1 MVSIAAAGRKAH
13 CLCHQSRNAMRA
25 ILTSFLAL
33 HWAVVFALLAFICM
47 DGNRGVA
54 GALAVLGVV
63 VENTR
68 LVDLDNAAVVAP
80 LAIALLVVAV
90 LFCWVFVESL
100 VNASAGPDGAD
111 SVARTAFISAS
122 AVLSLILIGGAAQGI
137 NGLFMV
143 VAVQLAALLA
153 SYVAMHAERR
163 SVLAVAV
170 SREAESRATAH
181 AMAQGAAHGSLL
193 SRISG
198 RPDIG
203 PRDGS
208 HRDGGPRDG
217 GHRGGSSRRDGH

>member
-1 MVSIAAAGRKAH
+1 
-13 CLCHQSRNAMRA
+13 MRP
-25 ILTSFLAL
+25 ILTSVRAL
-33 HWAVVFALLAFICM
+33 HWAAVFALLAFICV

-54 GALAVLGVV
+54 GALGVLGVA

-68 LVDLDNAAVVAP
+68 LADLDNAAVVAP
-80 LAIALLVVAV
+80 LAVALLVVAV

-100 VNASAGPDGAD
+100 VNAAESPEGAD

-137 NGLFMV
+137 NGLFLV

-163 SVLAVAV
+163 SVFAVAI

-181 AMAQGAAHGSLL
+181 AMAKGAAHGSLL

-203 PRDGS
+203 
-208 HRDGGPRDG
+208 HN
-217 GHRGGSSRRDGH
+217 GHSSSRRDGH

>member
-1 MVSIAAAGRKAH
+1 
-13 CLCHQSRNAMRA
+13 MRP

-33 HWAVVFALLAFICM
+33 HWAAVFALLAFICV

-54 GALAVLGVV
+54 GALGALGVA

-68 LVDLDNAAVVAP
+68 LADLDNAAVVAS
-80 LAIALLVVAV
+80 LAVALLVVAV

-100 VNASAGPDGAD
+100 VNAAESPDGAD

-122 AVLSLILIGGAAQGI
+122 AVLSLILVGGAAQGI
-137 NGLFMV
+137 NGVFLV

-153 SYVAMHAERR
+153 SYVAMLAERR
-163 SVLAVAV
+163 SVFAVAI

-181 AMAQGAAHGSLL
+181 AMAKGAAHGSLL

-203 PRDGS
+203 HSGHGSS
-208 HRDGGPRDG
+208 HRDG
-217 GHRGGSSRRDGH
+217 H

>member
-1 MVSIAAAGRKAH
+1 
-13 CLCHQSRNAMRA
+13 MRP

-33 HWAVVFALLAFICM
+33 HWAVVFALLAFICI

-54 GALAVLGVV
+54 GALGVLGVAIQG
-63 VENTR
+63 TS
-68 LVDLDNAAVVAP
+68 LVDLENAAVVAP

-100 VNASAGPDGAD
+100 VNAAVSPDGAD

-137 NGLFMV
+137 NGLFV
-143 VAVQLAALLA
+143 AVAVQLAALLA
-153 SYVAMHAERR
+153 SYVAMLAERR
-163 SVLAVAV
+163 SVFAGAV

-181 AMAQGAAHGSLL
+181 AMAKGAAHGSLL

-203 PRDGS
+203 HSGHRDGS
-208 HRDGGPRDG
+208 NHRDN
-217 GHRGGSSRRDGH
+217 H

>member
-1 MVSIAAAGRKAH
+1 
-13 CLCHQSRNAMRA
+13 MRP

-33 HWAVVFALLAFICM
+33 HWAAVFALLAFICV

-54 GALAVLGVV
+54 GALGVLGVA

-68 LVDLDNAAVVAP
+68 LADLDNAAVVAP
-80 LAIALLVVAV
+80 LAVALLVVAV

-100 VNASAGPDGAD
+100 VNAAANPDGAD
-111 SVARTAFISAS
+111 SVARTAFVSAS
-122 AVLSLILIGGAAQGI
+122 AVLSLILVGGAAQGV
-137 NGLFMV
+137 NGLFLV

-163 SVLAVAV
+163 SVLAVAI

-181 AMAQGAAHGSLL
+181 AMAKGAAHGSLL

-203 PRDGS
+203 HSG
-208 HRDGGPRDG
+208 HRD
-217 GHRGGSSRRDGH
+217 GSSRRDGH